1 MCLGITQRIHIY
13 ASFRN
18 DAAVT
23 LEMATNAERIPI

>member
-18 DAAVT
+18 AAVT